1 MSVESP
7 LAAVGDWTLPRYG
20 HSTLADLLPSI
31 GAHLQMPG
39 DDVLLLPGADRYVVL
54 LVDGLGWQLLRRAIR
69 EVPYLADLLGDGRP
83 ITSGVPS
90 TTVTSLTSLGTGLTP
105 GQHGMAGYTCRV
117 PATGEILNAL
127 VWDSAVAPRDFQ
139 SQPTYF
145 ERLRDA
151 GVSVSS
157 VAPQRFRGSGLT
169 WAALRGPAFYGIDD
183 ERDEQRR
190 IDLICSAALS
200 AERSVVYA
208 YERELD
214 HTGHTLGC
222 ESEAWLRHLR
232 RIDAFCERLREQL
245 DDDVRLIITGDHG
258 MLDIPKDDQLIVEDE
273 PELLADVI
281 GLAGEGRL
289 RQLYTDTPGAVQR
302 RWADRLGGDAWVLT
316 RDEAVQAGWFGP
328 MDPALAPRFGD
339 VLVAMRAPK
348 AVMSRRWPR
357 ELDLVGMHGSLTE
370 AEMTVPLLTD

>member
-1 MSVESP
+1 MSLHPALQS
-7 LAAVGDWTLPRYG
+7 ATDWTLPRYG

-31 GAHLQMPG
+31 GAHLGLPG
-39 DDVLLLPGADRYVVL
+39 DDVLGLPGGSRYVVL
-54 LVDGLGWQLLRRAIR
+54 LVDGLGWQLLRRSVR
-69 EVPYLADLLGDGRP
+69 EVPYLADLLGDGRA

-117 PATGEILNAL
+117 PSTGEILNAL

-139 SQPTYF
+139 PRPTYF
-145 ERLRDA
+145 ETLREA
-151 GVSVSS
+151 GVAVSS
-157 VAPQRFRGSGLT
+157 VAPARFQGSGLT
-169 WAALRGPAFYGIDD
+169 FAALRGPVFRGLTD
-183 ERDEQRR
+183 ERDEDRR
-190 IDLICSAALS
+190 LDLICTQAL
-200 AERSVVYA
+200 AGDRSVVYA

-222 ESEAWLRHLR
+222 ESAAWLRHLR

-245 DDDVRLIITGDHG
+245 DDDVRLVITGDHG
-258 MLDIPKDDQLIVEDE
+258 MIDIAPEAQLIVEDE
-273 PELLADVI
+273 PDLLADLT
-281 GLAGEGRL
+281 GFAGEGRL
-289 RQLYTDTPGAVQR
+289 RQLYTEQVDAVSS
-302 RWADRLGGDAWVLT
+302 RWRDRLGDDAWVLP
-316 RDEAVQAGWFGP
+316 RDEAVACGWFGP

-339 VLVAMRAPK
+339 VLVAMRAPA

-370 AEMTVPLLTD
+370 AEMAVPLLTD